1 MICFSVSKV
10 PRYCGALDLS
20 CSCNR
25 VLTTSA
31 ISTAHTQRIQA
42 CKLNNPGESARA
54 DLHVGR
60 ECCNVSASINT
71 YASPRWSLCG
81 PDLPIASTRFPNAIY
96 HHVGFAQRELRVQK
110 KTRLPYYLR
119 ARQEQPNPL
128 PPTLPQT
135 LFTPSCIEMD
145 NLLEPYPRE
154 GQGRTWV
161 SRFFPNS
168 DVAVAR
174 RAKFFD
180 EQDQKVIK
188 TNVLDEK
195 TPSLLEE
202 SAPPAVNLPTTEKA
216 MVVEQI
222 NGNFIE
228 EETEFEPSTLGWIGA
243 FWNMIA
249 YSIALG
255 ILSIPLVVATIGV
268 VPFILVCLFF
278 SAMTYY
284 TGYNYWRLSLMYP
297 NIHSMQQAG
306 ELIFGRWGG
315 WLFSTIQIV
324 FGVFLQ
330 GNHALLGG
338 IAFRYLGWHS
348 CMVALVAVFSII
360 SFVFTLPRSY
370 KIFAWQAAISFTSI
384 FTVVV
389 IAMIASGISGPENMN
404 PGDPPKRLLAFG
416 ATEQVPHNFLDGV
429 LGVTNVFVSFGATP
443 SYLPVMAEMKDRRLF
458 MRSMN
463 LLVGISTVL
472 YIIVGCIVN
481 YNLGQYTKSPSLG
494 SLSPVMIKVSYGLA
508 LPTIMIAGCASG
520 QVNAKVLMRNAFSG
534 PRRRFLKKPVVLWT
548 VWILIN
554 ICTWALAFVLAEVI
568 PFFSAFL
575 SLEASLFWAFFL
587 FLAPLFYIWRHQY
600 DFWSTLRNR
609 IGFLI
614 AVGVICVSTFMCI
627 AGTWSAAVSIKD
639 QYNNGDVG
647 HPFSC
652 TDAGD

>member
-1 MICFSVSKV
+1 MI
-10 PRYCGALDLS
+10 
-20 CSCNR
+20 
-25 VLTTSA
+25 
-31 ISTAHTQRIQA
+31 
-42 CKLNNPGESARA
+42 
-54 DLHVGR
+54 
-60 ECCNVSASINT
+60 
-71 YASPRWSLCG
+71 
-81 PDLPIASTRFPNAIY
+81 
-96 HHVGFAQRELRVQK
+96 
-110 KTRLPYYLR
+110 
-119 ARQEQPNPL
+119 
-128 PPTLPQT
+128 
-135 LFTPSCIEMD
+135 
-145 NLLEPYPRE
+145 
-154 GQGRTWV
+154 
-161 SRFFPNS
+161 
-168 DVAVAR
+168 
-174 RAKFFD
+174 
-180 EQDQKVIK
+180 
-188 TNVLDEK
+188 EK
-195 TPSLLEE
+195 T
-202 SAPPAVNLPTTEKA
+202 ATKA
-216 MVVEQI
+216 TMHECQ
-222 NGNFIE
+222 
-228 EETEFEPSTLGWIGA
+228 
-243 FWNMIA
+243 
-249 YSIALG
+249 
-255 ILSIPLVVATIGV
+255 
-268 VPFILVCLFF
+268 
-278 SAMTYY
+278 
-284 TGYNYWRLSLMYP
+284 
-297 NIHSMQQAG
+297 
-306 ELIFGRWGG
+306 
-315 WLFSTIQIV
+315 
-324 FGVFLQ
+324 
-330 GNHALLGG
+330 
-338 IAFRYLGWHS
+338 
-348 CMVALVAVFSII
+348 
-360 SFVFTLPRSY
+360 
-370 KIFAWQAAISFTSI
+370 
-384 FTVVV
+384 
-389 IAMIASGISGPENMN
+389 
-404 PGDPPKRLLAFG
+404 PKRLLAFG

-639 QYNNGDVG
+639 QYSNGDVG